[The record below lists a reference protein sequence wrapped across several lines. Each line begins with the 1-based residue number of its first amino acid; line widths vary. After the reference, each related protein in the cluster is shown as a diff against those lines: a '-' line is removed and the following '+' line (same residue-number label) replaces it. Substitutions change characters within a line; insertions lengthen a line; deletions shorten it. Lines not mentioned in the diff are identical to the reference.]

1 MAKDRSFASK
11 TAHIEPIGEIC
22 PVCGTTYINIK
33 HVSTSKSDKSD
44 AWKFNKKM
52 IKVCNCNE
60 KNIFG

>member
-11 TAHIEPIGEIC
+11 TANIGTEGETC
-22 PVCGTTYINIK
+22 PVCGTVYTNLK

-52 IKVCNCNE
+52 VKVCNCNE
-60 KNIFG
+60 KKIYG